1 MKISK
6 KDTKLFSIIS
16 GDKNKI
22 HLSKRFA
29 KKFFFKEPIAHG
41 VLVVLICLST
51 ELLGT
56 KF

>member
-29 KKFFFKEPIAHG
+29 KNNKEKSEKTFSIP
-41 VLVVLICLST
+41 L
-51 ELLGT
+51 E
-56 KF
+56 